1 METYYRELKKIEL
14 LTTHQEHELWVKY
27 KEKDNPEA
35 RQELIKYYQPLV
47 YKLVKQIYP
56 ERGLM
61 LDLIQEGNIG
71 LIDAVD
77 SFDHLREV
85 KFSTFATYHI
95 RGRIIDFLKK
105 GINIEPFLA
114 ENSIMLIENKVEKN
128 YLLERVYKVMESL
141 PLKEQK
147 ILKELYLG
155 NKEPHLVATEM
166 GISLSYLYRLQKKAV
181 KRVRGKLSRFIQQW
195 KK

>member
-1 METYYRELKKIEL
+1 MEVYYRELKKIRL
-14 LTTHQEHELWVKY
+14 LTAHQEHDLWVSY
-27 KEKDNPEA
+27 KEKNNPEA
-35 RQELIKYYQPLV
+35 RQELIRYYQPLV
-47 YKLVKQIYP
+47 FKLVKQYCP
-56 ERGLM
+56 DRDLM

-77 SFDHLREV
+77 SFDHLREI

-105 GINIEPFLA
+105 GINVEPFLA
-114 ENSIMLIENKVEKN
+114 ERSMMVTENKVEKN
-128 YLLERVYKVMESL
+128 YLLEKVYKVMESL

-155 NKEPHLVATEM
+155 NKEPQLVATEM

-181 KRVRGKLSRFIQQW
+181 KRVRGKLARFIQQW
-195 KK
+195 KG

>member
-1 METYYRELKKIEL
+1 MEVYDRELKKIRL
-14 LTTHQEHELWVKY
+14 LTAHQEHDLWVSY
-27 KEKDNPEA
+27 KEKNNPEA
-35 RQELIKYYQPLV
+35 RQELIRYYQPLV
-47 YKLVKQIYP
+47 FKLVKQYCP
-56 ERGLM
+56 DRDLM

-77 SFDHLREV
+77 SFDHLREI

-105 GINIEPFLA
+105 GINVEPFLA
-114 ENSIMLIENKVEKN
+114 ERSMMVTENKVEKN
-128 YLLERVYKVMESL
+128 YLLEKVYKVMESL

-155 NKEPHLVATEM
+155 SKEPQLVATEM

-181 KRVRGKLSRFIQQW
+181 KRVRGKLARFIQQW
-195 KK
+195 KG